1 MATKKYLDLDGLTRY
16 DGKIKQ
22 KIPTKTS
29 DLTNDS
35 GFITDSKV
43 VVIEYGE
50 DILYSTVLNYLQ
62 NGYSVFC
69 KCHIDVDIQGT
80 NDFQYI
86 PAIWESNNYNI
97 ITFSSMTSNDVGV
110 TVFRD
115 ISLEYQEENGVETY
129 GYWSN
134 FDEYFQNELVSG
146 SNIKTINNQS
156 ILGSG
161 NINISGGLSFDD
173 IYPVGS
179 IYMSVNATSPST
191 LFGGTRE
198 RIGVGRT
205 LISAGGDT
213 DAVVDS
219 NNYTGRGTISNI
231 QASWFPAGQTGGET
245 DHTLTTAEMPSHQHQ
260 LLVRNNSGS
269 VTNTWCLSNEKGTA
283 RWQTDQGTR
292 NTGNGNSHNIMQPYF
307 AVYMWKRTA

>member
-1 MATKKYLDLDGLTRY
+1 MATKKYLDLDGLTRYVLATKKYLDLDGLTRY

-134 FDEYFQNELVSG
+134 FDEYFQ
-146 SNIKTINNQS
+146 
-156 ILGSG
+156 
-161 NINISGGLSFDD
+161 
-173 IYPVGS
+173 
-179 IYMSVNATSPST
+179 
-191 LFGGTRE
+191 R
-198 RIGVGRT
+198 
-205 LISAGGDT
+205 
-213 DAVVDS
+213 
-219 NNYTGRGTISNI
+219 
-231 QASWFPAGQTGGET
+231 
-245 DHTLTTAEMPSHQHQ
+245 
-260 LLVRNNSGS
+260 
-269 VTNTWCLSNEKGTA
+269 
-283 RWQTDQGTR
+283 
-292 NTGNGNSHNIMQPYF
+292 
-307 AVYMWKRTA
+307 